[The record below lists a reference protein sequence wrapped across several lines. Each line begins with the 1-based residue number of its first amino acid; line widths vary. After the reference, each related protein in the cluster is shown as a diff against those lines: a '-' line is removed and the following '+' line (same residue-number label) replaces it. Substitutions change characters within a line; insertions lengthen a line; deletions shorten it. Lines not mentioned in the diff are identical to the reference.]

1 MDRDSLIEF
10 YFRLG
15 MSYKCILKS
24 LAMQGTIIMERHLN
38 RILRA
43 KSLYRRKYDLDAG
56 IDFIVNQLQGPGKDH
71 GYRWMFT
78 KCKQHGIVIKKEDVR
93 ILISLLDPVGSQV
106 RQTRRLRRRQYF
118 AQGPNFVWHIDSYDK
133 LKPYGICINGCI
145 DGFSRNIIWL
155 RTAHTNSDPKVIRSY
170 FVEAVESRGGFLR
183 LVRTDMGTENVLV
196 RDLQRYLRRNDGDD
210 RAGDRSYVTGASTA
224 NQRIE
229 SWWGVMRKEGVE
241 SWIKLLGELK
251 DEGFF
256 FGDFIDKALSQFCFM
271 PIIQEVLNDIRSVW
285 NAHRI
290 RPSKNNNVPCGIPDV
305 MYMAPHLWGAEDC
318 LVPLTEDLTLCK
330 NSCTFV
336 SSVPCDV
343 QVFDLCTIIM
353 EESSLE
359 FPSTMSQALD
369 LYFHLRDTVRSQLFE
384 AT

>member
-1 MDRDSLIEF
+1 
-10 YFRLG
+10 
-15 MSYKCILKS
+15 
-24 LAMQGTIIMERHLN
+24 MQGTIITERHLN

-56 IDFIVNQLQGPGKDH
+56 I
-71 GYRWMFT
+71 R
-78 KCKQHGIVIKKEDVR
+78 KENVR
-93 ILISLLDPVGSQV
+93 ILISLLDPVGSKV

-118 AQGPNFVWHIDSYDK
+118 AQGPNFVWHIASYDK
-133 LKPYGICINGCI
+133 LKPYVLM
-145 DGFSRNIIWL
+145 DAL
-155 RTAHTNSDPKVIRSY
+155 TVIGGY
-170 FVEAVESRGGFLR
+170 FVEAVESHGGFPR

-210 RAGDRSYVTGASTA
+210 RAGDRSYVTGATTA
-224 NQRIE
+224 NQRIMLQLPICHCQSVKSSQRLHASVTLQRSIIGTFRSE
-229 SWWGVMRKEGVE
+229 MILDTLMG
-241 SWIKLLGELK
+241 LK
-251 DEGFF
+251 NI
-256 FGDFIDKALSQFCFM
+256 DFD
-271 PIIQEVLNDIRSVW
+271 VLDDIRSVW

-305 MYMAPHLWGAEDC
+305 MHMAPHLWGAEDC
-318 LVPLTEDLTLCK
+318 LVPLAEDLTLCK

-343 QVFDLCTIIM
+343 EVFDLCTIIM

>member
-1 MDRDSLIEF
+1 MGYVLMDASTVTHTTSFGCGPHTLTVTQ
-10 YFRLG
+10 RL
-15 MSYKCILKS
+15 SEVTLWK
-24 LAMQGTIIMERHLN
+24 
-38 RILRA
+38 
-43 KSLYRRKYDLDAG
+43 
-56 IDFIVNQLQGPGKDH
+56 
-71 GYRWMFT
+71 
-78 KCKQHGIVIKKEDVR
+78 
-93 ILISLLDPVGSQV
+93 
-106 RQTRRLRRRQYF
+106 
-118 AQGPNFVWHIDSYDK
+118 
-133 LKPYGICINGCI
+133 
-145 DGFSRNIIWL
+145 
-155 RTAHTNSDPKVIRSY
+155 
-170 FVEAVESRGGFLR
+170 AVESRGSFPR

-196 RDLQRYLRRNDGDD
+196 RDLQRYLQRNDGHD
-210 RAGDRSYVTGASTA
+210 RAGDRRYVTGASTT

-229 SWWGVMRKEGVE
+229 SWWGVMRKAVE
-241 SWIKLLGELK
+241 PWITLLGELK

-305 MYMAPHLWGAEDC
+305 MHMAPHLWGAEDC

-353 EESSLE
+353 EESSLG
-359 FPSTMSQALD
+359 FPSTMSQAFD

>member
-1 MDRDSLIEF
+1 
-10 YFRLG
+10 
-15 MSYKCILKS
+15 
-24 LAMQGTIIMERHLN
+24 MQGTIITERHLN

-78 KCKQHGIVIKKEDVR
+78 TCKQHGIAIRKEDVR

-155 RTAHTNSDPKVIRSY
+155 RAAHTNSDPKVIGGY
-170 FVEAVESRGGFLR
+170 FVEAVESRGGFPR

-229 SWWGVMRKEGVE
+229 SWWGVMRKEGIE
-241 SWIKLLGELK
+241 TWITLLGELK

-290 RPSKNNNVPCGIPDV
+290 RPSKNNNMPCGIPDV
-305 MYMAPHLWGAEDC
+305 MHMAPHLWGAEDC

-359 FPSTMSQALD
+359 FPSIMSQALD